1 MVILTL
7 NCGSSSVKYQVY
19 DWEQKNVLASGIV
32 ERVGQE
38 GSIINHKAPG
48 IADIGLEHECPNHVV
63 AVELILKTI
72 TDPQHGVVKSMQD
85 IGAVG
90 HRVVHGGMKFA
101 RSVLITDESLATF
114 KELVDLAPLHNPA
127 NITGIEAA
135 KAVLPNV
142 PHCAVMDTAWHQT
155 MPSTSYTYALPREW
169 QEKYMVRRYGFH
181 GTSFLYT
188 AKRAS
193 VLLGKDPFASNVII
207 AHIGNGSS
215 INAVKDGCSY
225 DTSMG
230 MTPLEGL
237 VMGTRS
243 GDVDPGIIFHML
255 KKGGLS
261 PADVEKALNKE
272 SGVLGITGRWSDRRD
287 IENAAE
293 AGDKVAIVAQE
304 LEGYRIKK
312 YIGAYYAALGRVD
325 ALVFTAGVGEMG
337 PVTRHLATLG
347 LEGMGIKVD
356 PDRNAKAK
364 CRNAELEIS
373 APDSEVKVYVIPTDE
388 ELVMTEDAFA
398 LMNGSYD
405 VHTNY
410 TYSFQSPDYV
420 NKQRAA
426 GLVSDLKKKPYLAD
440 LIAHPKKA

>member
-19 DWEQKNVLASGIV
+19 DWDEKNVLASGIV
-32 ERVGQE
+32 ERVGIE
-38 GSIINHKAPG
+38 GSVINHKAPG
-48 IADIGLEHECPNHVV
+48 VADVSLEHECPNHVV

-72 TDPQHGVVKSMQD
+72 TDPQHGVVKSMKD

-90 HRVVHGGMKFA
+90 HRMVHGGMKFA

-114 KELVDLAPLHNPA
+114 KDLIDLAPLHNPA
-127 NITGIEAA
+127 NITGVEAA

-155 MPSTSYTYALPREW
+155 MPSTSYTYALPHEW
-169 QEKYMVRRYGFH
+169 QDKYMVRRYGFH

-193 VLLGKDPFASNVII
+193 VLLGKDPFQSNVII

-243 GDVDPGIIFHML
+243 GDIDPGIVFHMM
-255 KKGGLS
+255 KKAGLS
-261 PADVEKALNKE
+261 AAEVEKALNKE

-293 AGDKVAIVAQE
+293 AGDKIAIVAQE

-337 PVTRHLATLG
+337 PVTRRLSTLG

-356 PDRNAKAK
+356 PARNEKAK

-373 APDSEVKVYVIPTDE
+373 APDSPVKVYVIPTDE

-398 LMNGSYD
+398 LMNGTYD

-440 LIAHPKKA
+440 LIAHPKK

>member
-19 DWEQKNVLASGIV
+19 DWDQKNVLASGIV

-48 IADIGLEHECPNHVV
+48 VADVGIEHECPNHVV

-72 TDPQHGVVKSMQD
+72 TDPSHGVVKSMAE

-114 KELVDLAPLHNPA
+114 KDLIDLAPLHNPA

-155 MPSTSYTYALPREW
+155 MPSTSYTYALPHEW
-169 QEKYMVRRYGFH
+169 QEKHMVRRYGFH

-215 INAVKDGCSY
+215 INAVKDGCSF

-243 GDVDPGIIFHML
+243 GDVDPGIVFHMM

-293 AGDKVAIVAQE
+293 AGDKIAIVAQE

-337 PVTRHLATLG
+337 PVTRHLSTLG

-373 APDSEVKVYVIPTDE
+373 APDSPVKVYVIPTDE

-398 LMNGSYD
+398 LMNGTYD
-405 VHTNY
+405 IHTNY
-410 TYSFQSPDYV
+410 AYDFQRFDYV

-426 GLVSDLKKKPYLAD
+426 GLVKDLQKKPYLAD
-440 LIAHPKKA
+440 LIAHPKK

>member
-19 DWEQKNVLASGIV
+19 DWDEKNVLASGIV
-32 ERVGQE
+32 ERVGIE

-48 IADIGLEHECPNHVV
+48 VADVSLEHECPNHVV

-72 TDPQHGVVKSMQD
+72 TDPQHGVVRSMKD

-90 HRVVHGGMKFA
+90 HRMVHGGMKFA

-114 KELVDLAPLHNPA
+114 KELIDLAPLHNPA
-127 NITGIEAA
+127 NITGVEAA

-155 MPSTSYTYALPREW
+155 MPSTSYTYALPHEW
-169 QEKYMVRRYGFH
+169 QDKYMVRRYGFH

-193 VLLGKDPFASNVII
+193 VLLGKDPFDSNVII

-243 GDVDPGIIFHML
+243 GDIDPGIVFHMM
-255 KKGGLS
+255 KKAGLS
-261 PADVEKALNKE
+261 AAEVEKALNKE

-287 IENAAE
+287 IENAAAE
-293 AGDKVAIVAQE
+293 GDRIAIVAQE
-304 LEGYRIKK
+304 LEGYR
-312 YIGAYYAALGRVD
+312 
-325 ALVFTAGVGEMG
+325 
-337 PVTRHLATLG
+337 
-347 LEGMGIKVD
+347 
-356 PDRNAKAK
+356 
-364 CRNAELEIS
+364 
-373 APDSEVKVYVIPTDE
+373 
-388 ELVMTEDAFA
+388 
-398 LMNGSYD
+398 
-405 VHTNY
+405 
-410 TYSFQSPDYV
+410 
-420 NKQRAA
+420 
-426 GLVSDLKKKPYLAD
+426 
-440 LIAHPKKA
+440 